1 MIKDVLFIYI
11 DRWEFFVDLMWE
23 HINISLIAITISS
36 ILGILIGIIISQFR
50 KVSSLILGIINFTYT
65 IPAISMLGFLIPI
78 WGIGN
83 SNAIIALSIYGLLP
97 MVRNTY
103 IGITNIDKKII
114 EASIGMGSTE
124 FQSLYKIKFPLSMPV
139 ILSGFR
145 NMVIMTISL
154 TGIASFVGAG
164 GLGVAIYRGIT
175 TNNSAMTIAG
185 SIAVASLALVID
197 FLIGRIEKFAY
208 KRKKINKKALILWL
222 LIPFIGLAGFFYF
235 SMDKES
241 INIASKPMTEQLII
255 SEIIGQLIE
264 DELDVKVKITKGVGG
279 GTSNIHPALIKGD
292 FDLYPEYTGTSWE
305 FVLKEE
311 GMLEEGEEG
320 YNRLKDLYEE
330 KFDLSY
336 IGLYGFNNSYG
347 LAIRKEI
354 AEKFDIKTYSDLSK
368 FSENLVYGGEYDFF
382 EREDGYKGLS
392 DLYGLKFKDIVNIDV
407 GLKYDAMNYKDIDVM
422 NVFTTDGQI
431 SRGDIVILED
441 DKSFF
446 PKYYAG
452 TVVRR
457 DILEKHPR
465 LEEVLLLLEGIID
478 DETMSNL
485 NYKVE
490 IEKMDEKIVAM
501 EFLKEK
507 GLIKVK

>member
-1 MIKDVLFIYI
+1 MIKDVLLIYI
-11 DRWEFFVDLMWE
+11 DRWEFFLDLMWE

-36 ILGILIGIIISQFR
+36 ILGIFIGILISQFR
-50 KVSSLILGIINFTYT
+50 KISSLILGIINFTYT

-124 FQSLYKIKFPLSMPV
+124 LQSLYKVKFPLSMPV

-185 SIAVASLALVID
+185 SIAVAGLALVID
-197 FLIGRIEKFAY
+197 FIIGRIEKFVY
-208 KRKKINKKALILWL
+208 KRKKINKNVIISGILI
-222 LIPFIGLAGFFYF
+222 FSIGLGTFIYF
-235 SMDKES
+235 SMDKDG

-264 DELDVKVKITKGVGG
+264 EKLDIKVKITKGVGG
-279 GTSNIHPALIKGD
+279 GTSNIHPALMKGD

-305 FVLKEE
+305 FVLKEQ
-311 GMLEEGEEG
+311 GYLEEGEEG
-320 YNRLKDLYEE
+320 YNKLRNLYEE
-330 KFDLSY
+330 KFNLSY

-354 AEKFDIKTYSDLSK
+354 SEKFNIKTYSDLSK
-368 FSENLVYGGEYDFF
+368 LSSDLVYGGEYDFF

-392 DLYGLKFKDIVNIDV
+392 ELYGFKFKDIVNIDV

-431 SRGDIVILED
+431 SREDIVILD
-441 DKSFF
+441 DDQKFF

-457 DILEKHPR
+457 DTLDEYPG
-465 LEEVLLLLEGIID
+465 LEEVLFMLEGRID
-478 DETMSNL
+478 DREMSNL

-490 IEKMDEKIVAM
+490 IEKTDEKVVAR